1 MHRSKHTI
9 IGRIPDSDDYY
20 ILNLLSKQ
28 ADIMDRAHAEAFLAG
43 DYIDENQLV
52 AKGYLADEKEELM
65 RYNEAYLN
73 FLDARDTDEIQL
85 FYVPSY
91 MCNFACSYCYQ
102 AGYEQHT
109 APSGEV
115 LDAFFDYIDTNF
127 AGKNIYITV
136 FGGEPLLPDKATRDH
151 ISSIIEKSKKRSIP
165 LAFVTNGYT
174 LSGYVPLLRETYV
187 KEVQVT
193 LDGPPEVHDA
203 RRMLKGGQGTFKQ
216 IASGID
222 TALLNGIPI
231 NLRVV
236 VDKENAPYLPELARY
251 AKKKGWSSNPLFKT
265 QLGRNYELHTCQ
277 SDSSRLYDR
286 LSMYQDLY
294 HMIKEEPSFLE
305 FHKPAYSI
313 AKFLFEQGE
322 LPEPLFDSCPACKTE
337 WAFDSSGK
345 IYSCTATV
353 GKQEE
358 TLGTFY
364 PAVSL
369 DEEAVAAWEE
379 RDVTTISAC
388 AGCPSQL
395 VCGGGCGS
403 VAKNR
408 EGTVS
413 APDCRPAVDLIGM
426 GIALYGTMDQNL

>member
-1 MHRSKHTI
+1 MQRSRHTL
-9 IGRIPDSDDYY
+9 IGRITDSDDYY
-20 ILNLLSKQ
+20 ILNLLSRQ
-28 ADIMDRAHAEAFLAG
+28 ADIMDKVHGEAFLAG
-43 DYIDENQLV
+43 DYLDESELI
-52 AKGYLADEKEELM
+52 AKGYLADEKEELK

-73 FLDARDTDEIQL
+73 FLDGRDTDEIQL
-85 FYVPSY
+85 FYVPTY
-91 MCNFACSYCYQ
+91 TCNFSCSYCYQ
-102 AGYEQHT
+102 AGYAQHT
-109 APSGEV
+109 AASTEV
-115 LDAFFDYIDTNF
+115 LEAFFDYIDTTF

-151 ISSIIEKSKKRSIP
+151 ISTIIEMSRKRSIA

-174 LSGYVPLLRETYV
+174 LSGYVPLLQETYV
-187 KEVQVT
+187 KEIQVT
-193 LDGPPEVHDA
+193 LDGPAEIHDA
-203 RRMLKGGQGTFKQ
+203 RRMLRGGQGTFRQ

-222 TALLNGIPI
+222 SALAAGIPI

-236 VDKENAPYLPELARY
+236 VDRENAPYLPELASY
-251 AKKKGWSSNPLFKT
+251 AKMKGWSSNPLFKT
-265 QLGRNYELHTCQ
+265 QLGRNYELHSCQ

-294 HMIKEEPSFLE
+294 QMIKEHPSFLE

-337 WAFDSSGK
+337 WAFDSSGR

-358 TLGTFY
+358 ALGTFY
-364 PAVSL
+364 PSVSL
-369 DEEAVAAWEE
+369 DQEAVSAWEE

-413 APDCRPAVDLIGM
+413 APDCRPASELIGM
-426 GIALYGTMDQNL
+426 GIALYGAMDQ